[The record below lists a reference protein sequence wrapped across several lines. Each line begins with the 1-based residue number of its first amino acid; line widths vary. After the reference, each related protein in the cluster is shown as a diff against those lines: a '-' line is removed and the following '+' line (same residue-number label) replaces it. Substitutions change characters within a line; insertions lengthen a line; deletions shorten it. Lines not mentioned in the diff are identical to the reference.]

1 MAFSNKILIMGLSF
15 SEIIL
20 SSDYNAIWQQEG
32 TITWSCWHITYITGQ
47 ENLKLTYLN
56 RGKA

>member
-1 MAFSNKILIMGLSF
+1 MAFSNKKLIMGLNF
-15 SEIIL
+15 SGIIP

-32 TITWSCWHITYITGQ
+32 TITWSCWHITHIAGE